1 MPSNNSDFKIKKTT
15 LGSKKYPKCLAKINN
30 PPKLIYYR
38 GELTDK
44 LLARSIAIVGSR
56 RMTRYGQ
63 SVVEKF
69 VSAFI
74 RSGLTIVSG
83 FMYGV
88 DTAAHEAAIANG
100 GKTIAVLGSGL
111 NQIYPPEN
119 DKLYTEILQHEGVIL
134 SELSSEE
141 NAKLWT
147 FAKRNRIVS
156 GLSNMGVLVVEAGE
170 KSGSLLTARYAISQ
184 KRPVFSVPGSIMSSV
199 SSGTNMLIK
208 SGKAI
213 MVTSPEDIL
222 KTNKEFLNSKEI
234 PKDRKNI
241 NLLSHKILKELKRE
255 ELSPDELSMLLDE
268 DIIAISTELTTL
280 SLKGLITESGGKY
293 YSSES

>member
-1 MPSNNSDFKIKKTT
+1 
-15 LGSKKYPKCLAKINN
+15 
-30 PPKLIYYR
+30 
-38 GELTDK
+38 
-44 LLARSIAIVGSR
+44 
-56 RMTRYGQ
+56 
-63 SVVEKF
+63 
-69 VSAFI
+69 
-74 RSGLTIVSG
+74 
-83 FMYGV
+83 
-88 DTAAHEAAIANG
+88 
-100 GKTIAVLGSGL
+100 
-111 NQIYPPEN
+111 
-119 DKLYTEILQHEGVIL
+119 
-134 SELSSEE
+134 
-141 NAKLWT
+141 
-147 FAKRNRIVS
+147 
-156 GLSNMGVLVVEAGE
+156 MGVLVVEAGE
-170 KSGSLLTARYAISQ
+170 KSGSLLTARYAILQ

-293 YSSES
+293 Y